1 MVEYVSNDESN
12 AMKIYSKYLRNGA
25 GTRTGVPATA
35 QADATRREHASSPLS
50 AADSPSARSG

>member
-1 MVEYVSNDESN
+1 TVEYVSNDESN
-12 AMKIYSKYLRNGA
+12 AMKIYSKYLRNKA

-50 AADSPSARSG
+50 AADSPSA